1 MQIVGDLMKFA
12 KIILSKK
19 NQFHT
24 LQNHLEQYTRKN
36 SLEIHGIPK
45 SAYTSTEEVV
55 LEVANAHDVAVSSQD
70 IETSTN

>member
-1 MQIVGDLMKFA
+1 MKFA
-12 KIILSKK
+12 KIIPSKK

-24 LQNHLEQYTRKN
+24 LQNPLEQYTRKN

-55 LEVANAHDVAVSSQD
+55 LKVANALNQLLFHHRALKSPE
-70 IETSTN
+70 IKHHRY